1 MPAQSYTH
9 EVKPKTH
16 VPTSRGD
23 RPRGEIRVVVL
34 PSSLAT
40 ILVVAMTVVAMMVL
54 VVVVPPNGDE
64 ARPSS
69 SPPSSLQGMRTLV
82 FIHSPPPFSS

>member
-54 VVVVPPNGDE
+54 VVALPTKWRRSKAVVI
-64 ARPSS
+64 AA
-69 SPPSSLQGMRTLV
+69 V
-82 FIHSPPPFSS
+82 FIARDADARVHSFPPPI